1 MHTFTALQ
9 PLSSTTTNCNTTSR
23 NKNKNNNNNNASDPV
38 PRGGHNPP
46 KPNTPLPPHKQILLT
61 LQRGYRQRLAAD
73 PSFLAKSILEII
85 VAASTQ
91 FTAEVSRRGWDRMA
105 VEGDFV
111 FSGVLTAV
119 FGKYFSMWRVAKTV
133 QLDDDIDCCHDG
145 NHDDD
150 NESENEHE
158 KQKKQQLQ
166 LQLQLQ
172 KQHPSSWRD
181 KVPNNAFQPT
191 LLDGRTKPTLPSRLL
206 AFLLP
211 MPQLFRAGVI
221 SSTIGYGLTYLLTA
235 LRTIL
240 MERGIIPFY
249 DVRTEPVSVPLAAIY
264 TGVFMAVVSNVRYQ
278 ILQGV
283 VEPYLIDGGFD
294 KLERGLDALESR
306 LRGMRELGMLSRL
319 LRGLNGIEF
328 WRKCKGVVIV
338 LVRWGNGLLGSW
350 IAIGGMRACGLQ
362 KMKG

>member
-1 MHTFTALQ
+1 
-9 PLSSTTTNCNTTSR
+9 
-23 NKNKNNNNNNASDPV
+23 
-38 PRGGHNPP
+38 
-46 KPNTPLPPHKQILLT
+46 
-61 LQRGYRQRLAAD
+61 
-73 PSFLAKSILEII
+73 
-85 VAASTQ
+85 
-91 FTAEVSRRGWDRMA
+91 
-105 VEGDFV
+105 
-111 FSGVLTAV
+111 
-119 FGKYFSMWRVAKTV
+119 
-133 QLDDDIDCCHDG
+133 
-145 NHDDD
+145 
-150 NESENEHE
+150 
-158 KQKKQQLQ
+158 
-166 LQLQLQ
+166 
-172 KQHPSSWRD
+172 
-181 KVPNNAFQPT
+181 
-191 LLDGRTKPTLPSRLL
+191 
-206 AFLLP
+206 
-211 MPQLFRAGVI
+211 
-221 SSTIGYGLTYLLTA
+221 
-235 LRTIL
+235 